1 MLTSTWHTTR
11 KLTTAASLAK
21 FLCPTKAVV
30 RTFETAHNYADNTDT
45 YTKVSQSPIAS
56 PEWPHPAAAHPTDGR
71 PNQRIHAAFAGR
83 FSFPFPLFFVLSS
96 VFCLFVACSE
106 YLHTPGERTYARAFV
121 LPRIT
126 HVVEARRAGR
136 GVRRTR
142 RLFCRPR
149 QALRATMCAPLLFEG
164 ASRSRSRPL
173 RARAFR

>member
-1 MLTSTWHTTR
+1 MLTSTRHTTR

-45 YTKVSQSPIAS
+45 YTKVSLSPIAS

-96 VFCLFVACSE
+96 VFCLFVCCM
-106 YLHTPGERTYARAFV
+106 LGVFTHTWRTNVRAGVRAPATHTCCRSAARRERSTKNTPVV
-121 LPRIT
+121 LP
-126 HVVEARRAGR
+126 AASSFAGNK
-136 GVRRTR
+136 V
-142 RLFCRPR
+142 
-149 QALRATMCAPLLFEG
+149 CAPLV
-164 ASRSRSRPL
+164 
-173 RARAFR
+173 